1 MAAAQATELWRLG
14 AADLATLIRTKE
26 VKSREVVSA
35 HLDRIAA
42 VNPKVNAVTV
52 VLADAA
58 LAAADAADRAVAA
71 GSEVGALHGVPM
83 TVKENIDVAGSATT
97 QGIVAMAEAVPPIDA
112 PHIAQLKAAG
122 AIPMARTNLPDFGL
136 RWHTDNALRGA
147 TKNPWD
153 ASRTPGGSSGGEA
166 VALATGMTPLGM
178 GNDYGGSLRWPSQ
191 CAGTAALKPTLGR
204 VAQASAL
211 APEEATITLQMF
223 AVQGPMARHVRDLRL
238 AFESMCGP
246 DARDPWWVPAPLRGP
261 EGPKRAALT
270 IDPAG
275 EGVDAEVAAGVRRAA
290 DALRDAGWEVVE
302 VDPPKVSG
310 ARDMWGAL
318 VRYEVEAGFV
328 PVLQQLGGADA
339 NRFLEI
345 GLGGMPK
352 LDAMG
357 YVRGLADR
365 EGLAREWSQFSAEYP
380 VTLGP
385 VNTMQAFPVG
395 FDLEGP
401 DEIQQLLRGFRLIV
415 AANLLGLP
423 VAVVPVG
430 MGEQSGL
437 PQGVQII
444 GGRYRED
451 VCLDA
456 AEAIEARLGV
466 VTPIDPR

>member
-1 MAAAQATELWRLG
+1 MATAQATELWRLG

-97 QGIVAMAEAVPPIDA
+97 QGIVAMAEAVPPMDA

-223 AVQGPMARHVRDLRL
+223 AVEGPMARHVRDLRL
-238 AFESMCGP
+238 AFES
-246 DARDPWWVPAPLRGP
+246 
-261 EGPKRAALT
+261 
-270 IDPAG
+270 
-275 EGVDAEVAAGVRRAA
+275 
-290 DALRDAGWEVVE
+290 
-302 VDPPKVSG
+302 
-310 ARDMWGAL
+310 
-318 VRYEVEAGFV
+318 
-328 PVLQQLGGADA
+328 
-339 NRFLEI
+339 
-345 GLGGMPK
+345 
-352 LDAMG
+352 
-357 YVRGLADR
+357 
-365 EGLAREWSQFSAEYP
+365 
-380 VTLGP
+380 
-385 VNTMQAFPVG
+385 
-395 FDLEGP
+395 
-401 DEIQQLLRGFRLIV
+401 
-415 AANLLGLP
+415 
-423 VAVVPVG
+423 
-430 MGEQSGL
+430 
-437 PQGVQII
+437 
-444 GGRYRED
+444 
-451 VCLDA
+451 
-456 AEAIEARLGV
+456 
-466 VTPIDPR
+466 